1 MANPNMNHVVSQS
14 ATFISNG
21 RRVGSVQSVSPS
33 ENLTTVLIRE
43 LDADIAGEIIEIGI
57 GVPSYTLGLAKF
69 MLYQETFFAALGYVV
84 RNIGDI
90 TDPMD
95 LQVAFKSGKTGN
107 TVAKTFVG
115 GVLKSLSSSVNI
127 GTILIT
133 ENGTFDVRTII

>member
-1 MANPNMNHVVSQS
+1 MANPNMNHIVSQS
-14 ATFISNG
+14 ATFIASG

-57 GVPSYTLGLAKF
+57 GVPSFSLGLTKF
-69 MLYQETFFAALGYVV
+69 MLYQQTFFAALGYVV

-90 TDPMD
+90 TDPLD
-95 LQVAFKSGKTGN
+95 LQVAFRSAKTGN
-107 TVAKTFVG
+107 TVAKTFVD
-115 GVLKSLSSSVNI
+115 GVLKSLASSVNI

-133 ENGTFDVRTII
+133 ENGNFDVRTVV